1 MYDFIFH
8 FFFVVLVVGRR
19 AAGVTFPCEGDF
31 VVLELG
37 VLDLGAFF
45 GVMLVADDVS
55 VVVRGE
61 GLIGLG
67 LGETCL
73 AFISAFSKL
82 SASLRLASFGFCGS
96 FLVLG
101 SSGSSSS
108 DVSESAASAQS
119 EDEVGCFR
127 LLLLASESESC
138 ACFAVFAFFLL
149 DLEYDSGR
157 ASMTSS
163 IVG

>member
-19 AAGVTFPCEGDF
+19 AAGVTFPCAWDF
-31 VVLELG
+31 AVLELG

-73 AFISAFSKL
+73 AFISAFS
-82 SASLRLASFGFCGS
+82 R
-96 FLVLG
+96 FLV
-101 SSGSSSS
+101 
-108 DVSESAASAQS
+108 
-119 EDEVGCFR
+119 
-127 LLLLASESESC
+127 
-138 ACFAVFAFFLL
+138 
-149 DLEYDSGR
+149 
-157 ASMTSS
+157 
-163 IVG
+163 IP